1 MIARSNTARF
11 CTYGCP
17 WTIGV
22 VAVLCIKN
30 KPCFHRTTLSQLI
43 MSFGLR
49 SWQTF
54 LNFCACRSGCPFR
67 QDDTQAAG
75 QVYVFRT
82 PLRHSS
88 PDEEILAGEDEFG
101 QFGYSLALSEGGRM
115 LAIGAPTE
123 SKFGVRWR
131 YGLAHLLALCEGNPP
146 ATGGFPSQR
155 ASKAKV
161 CWFLCCYPET
171 RRWAYCRDFVDLRR
185 HYVYVTLLRRQ
196 NHSLLYNLIS
206 IFLQPVFFCET
217 VSIFLWPPLANVSI
231 FMSDSQCKSQR
242 ICYSQCYN

>member
-1 MIARSNTARF
+1 MSHNSTVQQ
-11 CTYGCP
+11 T
-17 WTIGV
+17 T
-22 VAVLCIKN
+22 VLCVGLPVDDRCSDSVHVSKN
-30 KPCFHRTTLSQLI
+30 KPRFHGTALNQLI
-43 MSFGLR
+43 TPFCCH
-49 SWQTF
+49 SWQTIF
-54 LNFCACRSGCPFR
+54 PNFFCACRSGCPFR

-88 PDEEILAGEDEFG
+88 PDEEILTGEDEFG

-185 HYVYVTLLRRQ
+185 HYVYVTLLCRQ
-196 NHSLLYNLIS
+196 NHSLLYNS
-206 IFLQPVFFCET
+206 INIFYNLCFF
-217 VSIFLWPPLANVSI
+217 VKP
-231 FMSDSQCKSQR
+231 
-242 ICYSQCYN
+242 